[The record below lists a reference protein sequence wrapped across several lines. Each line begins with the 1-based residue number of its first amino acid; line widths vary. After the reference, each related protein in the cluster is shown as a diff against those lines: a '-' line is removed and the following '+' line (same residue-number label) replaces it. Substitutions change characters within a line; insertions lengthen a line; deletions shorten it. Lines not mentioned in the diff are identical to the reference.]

1 MNNASPSALSLP
13 IVALVTDRNLAG
25 GPDALIDAVAQAVDN
40 GVNLVQM
47 REKDLPDAMQLAL
60 AQRLREVT
68 NGKAL
73 LFVND
78 SVSIAEASGADGV
91 QLTENSRSI
100 ASAHARMARPLLVG
114 RSVHGVD
121 AAREAAAQG
130 ADLLVVGTVYDSPTH
145 PGQPP
150 AGVGLVGWCAQPG
163 GVPVIGIGGITAQN
177 AGAVMQAGASGVAVI
192 SAILGSA
199 SPADAAARLAA
210 AVQTTAVSS
219 A

>member
-1 MNNASPSALSLP
+1 VNNASPSALSLP

-25 GPDALIDAVAQAVDN
+25 GPDALLDAVAQAVDN

-47 REKDLPDAMQLAL
+47 REKDLPDALQLAL

-68 NGKAL
+68 KGKAL

-100 ASAHARMARPLLVG
+100 ASAHARMARPLLLG

-150 AGVGLVGWCAQPG
+150 AGVGLIGWCAQPG

-192 SAILGSA
+192 SAILGSTK
-199 SPADAAARLAA
+199 PADAAAQLAA
-210 AVQTTAVSS
+210 AVSTAVPS